1 MLPSIVSA
9 INEFENAVHTATK
22 KDTLAEVAEE
32 WRAEKLRAL
41 DENWAKVK
49 TARVKLE
56 AMITALREALL
67 EARQYVSDAG
77 SDEDCETQRNSAR
90 LLAEID
96 AALHQDKPSST

>member
-1 MLPSIVSA
+1 MLSSVMAA
-9 INEFENAVHTATK
+9 INEFENAVRTATK

-56 AMITALREALL
+56 AMIDELEKQALR
-67 EARQYVSDAG
+67 R
-77 SDEDCETQRNSAR
+77 
-90 LLAEID
+90 
-96 AALHQDKPSST
+96 